1 MAALRPGDEFVKIST
16 KIKLIGIASAVGF
29 ASLVAIGWLAGNR
42 TSGTLDTVKVAS
54 ENLMVVEQM
63 KIAQLDLILAAM
75 DAIVDREEG
84 AIAPERMEI
93 IQNSIDSIRGGV
105 PEALEV
111 ANMLE
116 RPELMNGFDDNLAI
130 VAKAIQ
136 VELPKLIEARAPTSA
151 FSAIDD
157 AIDLGGERL
166 GETLEILTKDGQL
179 HISNLLNSTEE
190 VATTSTLFQ
199 SLSAAVFLIGIGAFI
214 WFVGR
219 SVTRSLDDFAGDMG
233 AISAGNLDHEIQ
245 TANRTDEIGH
255 LAETLV
261 SFRQAAIDKLGLERN
276 SADAR
281 DREERERS
289 AREAE
294 RTRDGA
300 ALNHAIDQLA
310 AGLEK
315 LSSGDLTA
323 HIDTSFEGD
332 LERLRRDFNESVQ
345 KLAETLG
352 DISHATSAVRGSI
365 SEITAASDN
374 LSRRTEQQ
382 AASLEETAAALDQI
396 SSTVRSSADRAEQA
410 SSMVSATKKNA
421 ENSGTIMRETIT
433 AMEKISESSGQITQ
447 IITVIDEIAF
457 QTNLLALNAGVEAA
471 RAGEAGKGFAVVAQ
485 EVRELAQRSAGAAKE
500 IKELIANSSDQV
512 EAGVSLVNRTGSAL
526 TEIENEVSRIND
538 HIDSIVTSSREQ
550 STALGEVNS
559 AVNQMD
565 QMTQQNAAMVE
576 QTNAATQGL
585 GEEAGRLEKLIARFQ
600 IPGMGAARPAF
611 ATAHTA
617 SPNSTAPSATSRP
630 AVSRSQSVAA
640 PAAKAPA
647 NRNTGPRIVET
658 GKASS
663 APSPARALN
672 QKLASAFQGGSSA
685 PSSSQSSDG
694 WEEF

>member
-1 MAALRPGDEFVKIST
+1 MKIST

-29 ASLVAIGWLAGNR
+29 ASLVAIGWTAGNR
-42 TSGTLDTVKVAS
+42 TSSTLQTVKDAS
-54 ENLMVVEQM
+54 ANLSVVEQM
-63 KIAQLDLILAAM
+63 KIAQLNLILAAM

-84 AIAPERMEI
+84 AIAPERLQI
-93 IQNSIDSIRGGV
+93 IQSSIDDIREGQ

-111 ANMLE
+111 AQMLD
-116 RPELMNGFDDNLAI
+116 RPELMDGFDASLNV
-130 VAKAIQ
+130 VAEAIQ
-136 VELPKLIEARAPTSA
+136 VELPRLIEARAGADA
-151 FSAIDD
+151 FGAIDD
-157 AIDLGGERL
+157 AIDAGGERI
-166 GETLEILTKDGQL
+166 GETLETLAVDGQAY
-179 HISNLLNSTEE
+179 IKAALNSTEE
-190 VATTSTLFQ
+190 MADASTLFQ
-199 SLSAAVFLIGIGAFI
+199 SISAAVFLIGIGAFI
-214 WFVGR
+214 WYIGR
-219 SVTRSLDDFAGDMG
+219 SVTGSIAEFSSDMN
-233 AISAGNLDHEIQ
+233 AISAGDLDHEVQ
-245 TANRTDEIGH
+245 STNRKDEVGAM
-255 LAETLV
+255 AEILV
-261 SFRQAAIDKLGLERN
+261 GFRQAALDKLGLEKN

-281 DREERERS
+281 DREERERN
-289 AREAE
+289 AREDE
-294 RTRDGA
+294 RTRDAA
-300 ALNHAIDQLA
+300 ALNQAIDQLA

-352 DISHATSAVRGSI
+352 DISHATGSVRGSI

-396 SSTVRSSADRAEQA
+396 SSTVRSSAERADEA
-410 SSMVSATKKNA
+410 SSMVSTTKKNA
-421 ENSGTIMRETIT
+421 ENSGMIMRETIT
-433 AMEKISESSGQITQ
+433 AMEKISETSGQITQ

-500 IKELIANSSDQV
+500 IKELISSSSDQV

-526 TEIENEVSRIND
+526 SEIETEVSRIND
-538 HIDSIVTSSREQ
+538 HINSIVTSSREQ
-550 STALGEVNS
+550 STALSEVNS

-585 GEEAGRLEKLIARFQ
+585 GEEAGRLEKLVARFR
-600 IPGMGAARPAF
+600 IPGTGAARPAF
-611 ATAHTA
+611 ATASTA
-617 SPNSTAPSATSRP
+617 SRAP
-630 AVSRSQSVAA
+630 AA
-640 PAAKAPA
+640 PAGTTRPTAPRVQTTSSPA
-647 NRNTGPRIVET
+647 ARPSAGPRIVEA

-672 QKLASAFQGGSSA
+672 QKLASAFTGGAAA
-685 PSSSQSSDG
+685 PASNPSTDG